1 MKFKIDPFILISL
14 IAVFCMGFI
23 LGMVIQQQAI
33 IKFGYEVARGLEGT
47 TFNINIDLNE
57 TLIVDR
63 MYENFGFDE
72 LNLTKNDSFEVADA
86 P

>member
-23 LGMVIQQQAI
+23 LGMVLQQQAI

-72 LNLTKNDSFEVADA
+72 LNLTKNNSFEVQTE
-86 P
+86 